1 MPATTLLPS
10 SKTRLQPVRWPNL
23 QRAPT
28 TPRQRL
34 PAVAPAL
41 AGPSDGAAASAVAR
55 PSTTAR
61 RVGAVARAPHRKP
74 RWSPST
80 WRCSTGK
87 EVEIKLGGARTRPA
101 PALARAQRPHPHAGL
116 IRQRVLLVGDP
127 AEKCKEVA
135 ASYGLKHV
143 THYSDYA
150 RAHPTLNPFRVARE
164 AGTSHTAVANKSAA
178 AAPKNTEV
186 GEEEPFASVLV
197 MSDPYEWYKALQ
209 VHVLS
214 RS

>member
-1 MPATTLLPS
+1 M
-10 SKTRLQPVRWPNL
+10 
-23 QRAPT
+23 
-28 TPRQRL
+28 
-34 PAVAPAL
+34 
-41 AGPSDGAAASAVAR
+41 AVAR
-55 PSTTAR
+55 ARRTQRRCSSQCSCSARPSATAR
-61 RVGAVARAPHRKP
+61 GVGAVARAPHRKP
-74 RWSPST
+74 RWSTST

-127 AEKCKEVA
+127 GEKCKEVA

-150 RAHPTLNPFRVARE
+150 RVHPTLNPFRVARE

-178 AAPKNTEV
+178 SPRANKSAAAAPKNTEV

-197 MSDPYEWYKALQ
+197 MCDPYEWYEALQ